1 MNRLSA
7 SAVAIVIVAGASSTK
22 AQVRV
27 DNRLTDEQAVVQQ
40 VVVELYRAA
49 RAQDTNRYRSLCRND
64 YVEVRGNVSR
74 TLEQA
79 VRAMAAS
86 GGDRSTIDQLDFS
99 TTRIVGNT
107 ASVVF
112 SVKSRSERAARS
124 DELRTQASAQLVRAA
139 GRWRVALLHSS
150 TGTEPAASASPA
162 WTRTLPV
169 PPGDSLKGIVD
180 DGKDKQVVTLFRMD
194 DARDVSGSVFISGS
208 GYVEIKGGGTY
219 YSGPNRAQNPF
230 IELTITDPTAPEFQ
244 RCRGLLTQNSL
255 VQNAIRIG
263 GEGYFLS
270 KQGVKG
276 RGLAVVRLDSI
287 EQCELVPRR

>member
-7 SAVAIVIVAGASSTK
+7 SAVAIVIIASASATR
-22 AQVRV
+22 AQVRP
-27 DNRLTDEQAVVQQ
+27 DNRLTDEQALVQQ
-40 VVVELYRAA
+40 VLVELYRAA

-74 TLEQA
+74 TLEQT
-79 VRAMAAS
+79 VRAMTS
-86 GGDRSTIDQLDFS
+86 GVGDRTTIDQLDFS

-112 SVKSRSERAARS
+112 SVKSRSERATRS
-124 DELRTQASAQLVRAA
+124 DELRTQASAHLVRAA
-139 GRWRVALLHSS
+139 GRWRVALLHSN
-150 TGTEPAASASPA
+150 TATEPAASTSPA

-169 PPGDSLKGIVD
+169 APGDSLKGIID

-194 DARDVSGSVFISGS
+194 ETRDVSGRTFISGS

-230 IELTITDPTAPEFQ
+230 IELTITDPTVPEFQ
-244 RCRGLLTQNSL
+244 RCRDLLTQDNL
-255 VQNAIRIG
+255 VQSAIRIG
-263 GEGYFLS
+263 GQGYFVS
-270 KQGVKG
+270 RPGVKG